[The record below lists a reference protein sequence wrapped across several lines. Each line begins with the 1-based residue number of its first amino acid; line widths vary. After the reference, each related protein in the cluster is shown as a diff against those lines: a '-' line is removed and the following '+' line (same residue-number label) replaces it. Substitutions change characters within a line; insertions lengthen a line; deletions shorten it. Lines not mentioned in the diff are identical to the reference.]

1 MDVYQ
6 TLTTWVIV
14 NQTLTSCAIVSQTIT
29 IWAIVSQIPNKLSLS
44 VKPSHAVPLSVK
56 PSQSGSLSVKSLT
69 SCVNVS
75 QIPNKRCHCQS
86 NPHNLGHCQSNSH
99 NLGHCHFWSNLH
111 NLGHCQSN
119 SHNLGHCQSNPHNL
133 CLSVKS
139 LTSSTT
145 WVTVSQNPS
154 QPVSP
159 HLTIS
164 WNQIYDNTETM
175 GYKVKYISLYHLPI
189 LKDTMWWTCLKWW
202 MLDIHRCT
210 SNYLSLCPCLGK
222 WWQQPKILIS
232 CWIVFREIKFG
243 ISNKSS
249 ETQQIIVKVQKY

>member
-1 MDVYQ
+1 M
-6 TLTTWVIV
+6 
-14 NQTLTSCAIVSQTIT
+14 
-29 IWAIVSQIPNKLSLS
+29 SLS

-86 NPHNLGHCQSNSH
+86 NPHNLC
-99 NLGHCHFWSNLH
+99 
-111 NLGHCQSN
+111 
-119 SHNLGHCQSNPHNL
+119 HCQSNPHNL